1 MLRLFI
7 LTFPFLVMAALF
19 YAGYILTGQTVP
31 GVMAI
36 ICLLVDVVI
45 LFRYNYFLHRSK
57 KEKEQ
62 QSAEPSED
70 E

>member
-19 YAGYILTGQTVP
+19 YVGYIITGQTVP

-36 ICLLVDVVI
+36 VCLLVDVVI

-57 KEKEQ
+57 KEKEEENKVQ
-62 QSAEPSED
+62 EE